1 MNRRYLILVLLL
13 LALFLIAGFMIGVV
27 VHPGNYLIR
36 KPGSG
41 QSGNKLGTIIQLID
55 SEYVDSVNTP
65 EIIEKT
71 IPEMLGNLDPHT
83 TYIPASDMKDVEEDM
98 QGNFSGIGVQFSI
111 YEDTIMIVDV
121 VSGGPSAK
129 LGILPGDR
137 IVTINDSIFAGTGIK
152 NEQVLKLLRGTKGTH
167 VKIGIHR
174 RGFSQLLGF
183 DIIRGEIPI
192 YSVDVSYMINSE
204 TGFVKISRFAEQT
217 YEEFTKAMQKLDK
230 SGAKKVIID
239 LRGNPGGYLN
249 IVLRILDDF
258 LGKGEPILYTQGK
271 SQPRKTYNATAHDAW
286 IDKNVIVLIDEFSA
300 SASEILAGAIQD
312 NDRGIVIGRRSYGKG
327 LVQEQIPFGDGSAI
341 RLSVARYYTPSGR
354 SIQKSY
360 KEGNEKY
367 FEDLFNRMVHGE
379 FEVADSIHFADS
391 LKYKTKSGR
400 SVYGGGG
407 IMPDIFVPADTS
419 GRSQYFMDIIRTG
432 LIYQY
437 ALQYTDQNRN
447 RLAKIKTASDIEKL
461 LEEENVMEEFIR
473 FAASKGVQP
482 DPKGLKE
489 SETIISTQLKAYISR
504 NILGEEG
511 FYPILQKI
519 DKTLLKAIEISEKNL
534 LVENLGNKN

>member
-13 LALFLIAGFMIGVV
+13 LALFLIAGFMIGVA
-27 VHPGNYLIR
+27 VHPGKALIR

-55 SEYVDSVNTP
+55 SEYVDSVNTS

-71 IPEMLGNLDPHT
+71 IPELLGNLDPHT
-83 TYIPASDMKDVEEDM
+83 TYIPATNMKEVEEEM

-137 IVTINDSIFAGTGIK
+137 IVTINDSTVAGTGIK
-152 NEQVLKLLRGTKGTH
+152 NEQVLKLLRGTKGTQ

-192 YSVDVSYMINSE
+192 YSVDVSYMINGE

-217 YEEFTKAMQKLDK
+217 YEEFTRAMQKLDK

-271 SQPRKTYNATAHDAW
+271 AQPRKTYNATAHDAW
-286 IDKNVIVLIDEFSA
+286 IDKKVIVLIDEFST

-312 NDRGIVIGRRSYGKG
+312 NDRGIVDRK
-327 LVQEQIPFGDGSAI
+327 
-341 RLSVARYYTPSGR
+341 SV
-354 SIQKSY
+354 
-360 KEGNEKY
+360 
-367 FEDLFNRMVHGE
+367 V
-379 FEVADSIHFADS
+379 
-391 LKYKTKSGR
+391 
-400 SVYGGGG
+400 
-407 IMPDIFVPADTS
+407 
-419 GRSQYFMDIIRTG
+419 
-432 LIYQY
+432 
-437 ALQYTDQNRN
+437 
-447 RLAKIKTASDIEKL
+447 
-461 LEEENVMEEFIR
+461 
-473 FAASKGVQP
+473 
-482 DPKGLKE
+482 
-489 SETIISTQLKAYISR
+489 
-504 NILGEEG
+504 
-511 FYPILQKI
+511 
-519 DKTLLKAIEISEKNL
+519 
-534 LVENLGNKN
+534 